1 MIHALLQ
8 VEFDKA
14 VSNPENHNEDGSIN
28 WNFVDSDCYM
38 AVGKLFKD
46 STTFYEHWNDLADKF
61 EAKSSTVDANFQTS
75 FNFNKEDK

>member
-14 VSNPENHNEDGSIN
+14 VSNPENHNEVGSIN

-46 STTFYEHWNDLADKF
+46 STDFYEHWNDL
-61 EAKSSTVDANFQTS
+61 
-75 FNFNKEDK
+75 

>member
-28 WNFVDSDCYM
+28 WNC
-38 AVGKLFKD
+38 
-46 STTFYEHWNDLADKF
+46 
-61 EAKSSTVDANFQTS
+61 
-75 FNFNKEDK
+75 